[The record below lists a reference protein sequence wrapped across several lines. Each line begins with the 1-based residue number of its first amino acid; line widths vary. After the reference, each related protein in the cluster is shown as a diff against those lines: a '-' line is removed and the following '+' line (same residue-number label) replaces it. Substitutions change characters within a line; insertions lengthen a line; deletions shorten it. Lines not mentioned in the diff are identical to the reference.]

1 MIWTATDLLTDQDGM
16 CLGMEMDNSD
26 YLLEMN
32 NLIQTE
38 MGRHFDEVPSLT
50 HIVLRLT
57 PLLEQADAENG
68 APAENDM
75 MVIILRLTKR
85 MLI

>member
-26 YLLEMN
+26 YLQEMN

-38 MGRHFDEVPSLT
+38 MGRHFDEVHLLT
-50 HIVLRLT
+50 HCSTTDTSV
-57 PLLEQADAENG
+57 G
-68 APAENDM
+68 AGRCREWRASRE
-75 MVIILRLTKR
+75 
-85 MLI
+85 

>member
-1 MIWTATDLLTDQDGM
+1 MIWSATDLLTDQDGM

-38 MGRHFDEVPSLT
+38 MGRHFDEVHL
-50 HIVLRLT
+50 LT
-57 PLLEQADAENG
+57 PHRSTTDTSVG
-68 APAENDM
+68 AGRCREWRASRE
-75 MVIILRLTKR
+75 
-85 MLI
+85 